1 MCNLSELVKESA
13 VKQEQIVA
21 VERMLKADATKEQM
35 ISFGYS
41 DFRASRSALAIPL
54 GLRFGRWMSQIFSMT
69 R

>member
-13 VKQEQIVA
+13 VKQERIVA

-41 DFRASRSALAIPL
+41 EEEIEKAKNVLYANV
-54 GLRFGRWMSQIFSMT
+54 
-69 R
+69 